1 MSTLKSICES
11 IFSIRHSPVKPFNLL
26 LQCCL
31 AEVKMRLVKDYYKI
45 IADHKDVNKTVM
57 MLSSSI
63 KGFQAAV
70 NLRLQQETTYNFLWE
85 QDREE
90 VVKVTTQAFLL

>member
-1 MSTLKSICES
+1 
-11 IFSIRHSPVKPFNLL
+11 
-26 LQCCL
+26 
-31 AEVKMRLVKDYYKI
+31 MRLVKDYYKS

-63 KGFQAAV
+63 KGFHAAV

-90 VVKVTTQAFLL
+90 VVKVTWNSVYLTVKQK

>member
-1 MSTLKSICES
+1 
-11 IFSIRHSPVKPFNLL
+11 
-26 LQCCL
+26 
-31 AEVKMRLVKDYYKI
+31 MRLVKDYYKS

-63 KGFQAAV
+63 KGFHAAV

-90 VVKVTTQAFLL
+90 VVKVTTQAFLLYICMCLCSIYFGIYNVRVYIQSIIEH